1 MGLTKADAVF
11 KHRVLWCAMADY
23 LSKGI
28 VNCTIDGLKEMILE
42 ERFPNYVGVLDYN
55 CFLCT
60 YSHYC
65 KRCPLQ
71 DITQDNDMAPDNC
84 LNGYFD
90 HFYFAYY
97 EECKNSEIFSGAV
110 KTALRIAFLP
120 VIN

>member
-23 LSKGI
+23 MSKGI
-28 VNCTIDGLKEMILE
+28 VKCTIDGLKEMILE

-60 YSHYC
+60 YARDC
-65 KRCPLQ
+65 ERCPLQ
-71 DITQDNDMAPDNC
+71 DIKKDNC
-84 LNGYFD
+84 LEDNRLDGYYEQFN
-90 HFYFAYY
+90 FAYY
-97 EECKNSEIFSGAV
+97 KEGRKLGDFSGAV
-110 KTALRIAFLP
+110 KTALKIAFLP